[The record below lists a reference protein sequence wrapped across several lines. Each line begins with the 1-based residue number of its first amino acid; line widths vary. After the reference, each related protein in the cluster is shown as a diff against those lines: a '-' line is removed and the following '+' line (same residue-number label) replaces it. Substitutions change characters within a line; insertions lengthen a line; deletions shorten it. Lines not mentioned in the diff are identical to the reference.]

1 MPIDKVTLEILKNH
15 TRAAAES
22 MAYTLYRTAH
32 STFVKETE
40 DFTTGLTT
48 PTGETFATPT
58 ELGATWFVGLNY
70 GRAIEM
76 IEHYEPGDICMTNDP
91 YSGYVCTHSPDMH
104 LWKPIFHDGEVVAFS
119 VGHVHNTDVGG
130 AVPASLSRTLSE
142 IHQEG
147 VRIPPAKIHRRGELN
162 REVLNIFLANVRA
175 PEQNWGDLKAQ
186 IAACNTGERKVREM
200 IERFGIEVFKE
211 GVTDLLDYAEAQARA
226 IVRGLPDGVYP
237 FADYMD
243 EDAPGGWPCRLKLT
257 LHIDGDGLIFD
268 FTGSDPQL
276 ESSLNMPTGGDERHV
291 LLLVGLTYVL
301 YSLDP
306 ALFLNSGIARVCRC
320 ILPSGTI
327 VNPVFPAAVGMRT
340 LSCNRLHGL
349 TFGAFAQAAPER
361 LAGAPA
367 SGGPIMNVN
376 TTDNITG
383 RRIMAAINPMTGGA
397 GGSAA
402 ADGADGSG
410 ANQGFLKNT
419 PVEIN
424 EVEAGIKV
432 LRYGL
437 ARDSAG
443 PGLHR
448 GGLGTEM
455 TFQVF
460 SPNTRVT
467 ARNRDRTTFTG
478 WGINGGKAG
487 GASTFMLNPGQ
498 ESQQNLGNTDILA
511 MDPGDILHVTCG
523 GAGGWG
529 DPLVRNVDAVLL
541 DHQRGWVSAP
551 HARDAYG
558 VVIVDGELDE
568 AATAT
573 LRAQRRDGAG
583 QCGFYDTGVAREAF
597 EAVWTDASY
606 DELTGQLASLPVHWR
621 FFAKHRVFSRID
633 AHVQAQRQ
641 APDSSAA
648 AIGPEQVREAFAELV
663 QEFPQLNA
671 AGQR

>member
-1 MPIDKVTLEILKNH
+1 MAVDKVTLEILKNH

-48 PTGETFATPT
+48 PEGETFATPT

-70 GRAIEM
+70 GRAIRM
-76 IEHYEPGDICMTNDP
+76 IGHYDEGDICMTNDP
-91 YSGYVCTHSPDMH
+91 YSGYVCTHPPDMH
-104 LWKPIFHDGEVVAFS
+104 IWKPIFHEGEIVAFS
-119 VGHVHNTDVGG
+119 VGHIHNTDVGG
-130 AVPASLSRTLSE
+130 AVPASLSRTLTE
-142 IHQEG
+142 VHQEG
-147 VRIPPAKIHRRGELN
+147 IRIPPAKIVERGELN
-162 REVLNIFLANVRA
+162 RQVLDIFLTNVRA

-200 IERFGIEVFKE
+200 IARFGIETFRE
-211 GVTDLLDYAEAQARA
+211 GVGDLLDYAEAQARQ
-226 IVRGLPDGVYP
+226 IVRGLPDGTYS

-243 EDAPGGWPCRLKLT
+243 EDAPGGWPCRLKLALT
-257 LHIDGDGLIFD
+257 IRGDELIFD

-291 LLLVGLTYVL
+291 LLLVGMVYVL

-306 ALFLNSGIARVCRC
+306 ALFLNSGVARVCRC
-320 ILPSGTI
+320 IMPSGTI
-327 VNPVFPAAVGMRT
+327 CNPEFPAAVGMRT

-349 TFGAFAQAAPER
+349 TFGAFAQAAPDR

-376 TTDNITG
+376 TIDNKTG
-383 RRIMAAINPMTGGA
+383 RRIMAAIDPMTGGA
-397 GGSAA
+397 GGTAA
-402 ADGADGSG
+402 ADGHDGSG

-443 PGLHR
+443 PGRHR
-448 GGLGTEM
+448 GGLGTELI
-455 TFQVF
+455 FQAF

-467 ARNRDRTTFTG
+467 ARNRDRTRFTG
-478 WGINGGKAG
+478 WGIAG
-487 GASTFMLNPGQ
+487 GRAGAPSRFILNPGT
-498 ESQQNLGNTDILA
+498 EREVDLENTDILS
-511 MDPGDILHVTCG
+511 MGPGDVLHVTCG

-529 DPLVRNVDAVLL
+529 DPLRRDPEAVLL
-541 DHQRGWVSAP
+541 DWRRGWVTP
-551 HARDAYG
+551 EHARAAYG
-558 VVIVDGELDE
+558 LAIEGGAVD
-568 AATAT
+568 AQATGA
-573 LRAQRRDGAG
+573 LRAQMAEGRGET
-583 QCGFYDTGVAREAF
+583 GFYHLGPYREAF
-597 EAVWTDASY
+597 EAVWTEANYDA
-606 DELTGQLASLPVHWR
+606 LTACLARLPVHWR
-621 FFAKHRVFSRID
+621 FYAKHRIFAAID
-633 AHVQAQRQ
+633 ALDPATRKG
-641 APDSSAA
+641 DGS
-648 AIGPEQVREAFAELV
+648 EVRGAFEALV
-663 QEFPQLNA
+663 AEFPQLAPA
-671 AGQR
+671 AAE